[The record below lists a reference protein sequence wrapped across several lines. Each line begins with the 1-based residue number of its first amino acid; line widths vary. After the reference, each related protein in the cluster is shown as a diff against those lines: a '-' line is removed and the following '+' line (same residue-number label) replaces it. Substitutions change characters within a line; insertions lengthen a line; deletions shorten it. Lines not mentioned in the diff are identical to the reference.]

1 MNGRYCNWLSSAS
14 GDDRGWGWEPA
25 RSKIINCIKEKTEMT
40 IMIYAQEALFVV
52 LASMINVCLNIYV
65 SVEPDL

>member
-1 MNGRYCNWLSSAS
+1 
-14 GDDRGWGWEPA
+14 
-25 RSKIINCIKEKTEMT
+25 MT
-40 IMIYAQEALFVV
+40 IVIYAQEALFVV